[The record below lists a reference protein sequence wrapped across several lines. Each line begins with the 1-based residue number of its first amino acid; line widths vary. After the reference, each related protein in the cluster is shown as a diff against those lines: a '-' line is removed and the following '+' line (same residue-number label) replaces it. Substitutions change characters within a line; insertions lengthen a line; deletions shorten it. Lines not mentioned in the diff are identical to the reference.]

1 MIFVRH
7 ALPGERVRV
16 VVTQT
21 TSRFARA
28 DAVQVLSASPDRVPP
43 PCPHARPGGCGG
55 CDWQHASPAA
65 QRALK
70 AEVVRQQ
77 LRRIAGLERD
87 VTVEAL
93 PGDDAGLGWR
103 TRVKFAVR
111 GDGVRRA
118 AQAQVTRGRRGRFLP
133 YRASPGL
140 RGRSHRAD
148 LAGRLLGGGRGR
160 ARVR

>member
-1 MIFVRH
+1 
-7 ALPGERVRV
+7 
-16 VVTQT
+16 QT

-55 CDWQHASPAA
+55 SDWQHATPAA

-70 AEVVRQQ
+70 AGGVRQQ

-93 PGDDAGLGWR
+93 PGDEAGLGWR
-103 TRVKFAVR
+103 ARGKLRV
-111 GDGVRRA
+111 
-118 AQAQVTRGRRGRFLP
+118 RGRRGPR
-133 YRASPGL
+133 
-140 RGRSHRAD
+140 
-148 LAGRLLGGGRGR
+148 
-160 ARVR
+160 